1 MHGAA
6 PPIVAAAFAEPHPVD
21 PLMINNTSKQLWDRL
36 AAKQLDQQF
45 TQHIMAGLNCSPF
58 EAEAVLQ
65 AVHQVYT
72 PLFESSP
79 NPRPGQVLLP
89 VVSVEAPPGP
99 RLIDSRQ
106 LLVVLTLE
114 DLQEDL
120 PVRKA
125 GGVLALRRHRLVR
138 ICHEA
143 LQQGG
148 VLTLEDIAY
157 RLFNCGQRT
166 LCRDLQVLRQQHIN
180 VPLRSTIKDM
190 GRALSHRRLI
200 VELWLG
206 GKEYSEIAR
215 TSHHSVPS
223 VQNYVDKF
231 KRVALLAEQDL
242 GLDTLAFLARISKPL
257 AQSYLQLLKLK
268 KKAVPHRLKELT
280 LSTKKKTGPN
290 STAHRL

>member
-1 MHGAA
+1 
-6 PPIVAAAFAEPHPVD
+6 
-21 PLMINNTSKQLWDRL
+21 MINNTSKQLWDRL
-36 AAKQLDQQF
+36 AAKQLDSQF

-58 EAEAVLQ
+58 EAEAVLA
-65 AVHQVYT
+65 AVHQVYA
-72 PLFESSP
+72 PLFECSP
-79 NPRPGQVLLP
+79 NLRPGQILLP

-106 LLVVLTLE
+106 LLAVLTLE

-138 ICHEA
+138 LCHEA

-148 VLTLEDIAY
+148 LLTLEDLAY

-166 LCRDLQVLRQQHIN
+166 LCRDLQVLRQKGIH

-215 TSHHSVPS
+215 DSHHSVPS
-223 VQNYVDKF
+223 VQNYVEKF
-231 KRVALLAEQDL
+231 KRVALLAQQELD
-242 GLDTLAFLARISKPL
+242 LDTLAFLARLSKPL
-257 AQSYLQLLKLK
+257 AQSYLELLQLK
-268 KKAVPHRLKELT
+268 KNAAQHRVQELRAGH
-280 LSTKKKTGPN
+280 KKKTLRPRP
-290 STAHRL
+290 TPHRS

>member
-1 MHGAA
+1 
-6 PPIVAAAFAEPHPVD
+6 
-21 PLMINNTSKQLWDRL
+21 MINNTSKQLWDRL
-36 AAKQLDQQF
+36 SAKQLDQQF
-45 TQHIMAGLNCSPF
+45 TQHITAGLNCSPF

-65 AVHQVYT
+65 AVQQVYA
-72 PLFESSP
+72 PLFECSP
-79 NPRPGQVLLP
+79 NPRPGQILLP
-89 VVSVEAPPGP
+89 VVSVEVPPGP
-99 RLIDSRQ
+99 RLVDSRQ
-106 LLVVLTLE
+106 VLALLTLE

-215 TSHHSVPS
+215 SSHHSVPS
-223 VQNYVDKF
+223 VQNYVEKF
-231 KRVALLAEQDL
+231 KRVALLAQQHLD
-242 GLDTLAFLARISKPL
+242 LDTLAFLARISKPL
-257 AQSYLQLLKLK
+257 AQSYLQLLQLK
-268 KKAVPHRLKELT
+268 NKAVQHRLKELT
-280 LSTKKKTGPN
+280 PANKKKTRSN
-290 STAHRL
+290 SPSHRS